1 MGSPVT
7 KHVFLSFVEE
17 DLESVRL
24 FRGQAKNKK
33 SDLGFDDYSVKV
45 PYNSQIADYIKSK
58 IGEKIRA
65 ASVTIC
71 LIGPQTSRS
80 SWVQWEIDK
89 ASALGKK
96 VFGVRLYS
104 DRTCPTPSALTAIK
118 APVYDWNIE
127 PIVKAI
133 G

>member
-1 MGSPVT
+1 MT

-17 DLESVRL
+17 DLERVRL

-33 SDLGFDDYSVKV
+33 SDLSFDDYSVKV
-45 PYNSQIADYIKSK
+45 PYNSQDAAYIKSK
-58 IGEKIRA
+58 ISEKIAA

-71 LIGPQTSRS
+71 LIGPQTSGS

-89 ASALGKK
+89 ASSLGKTI
-96 VFGVRLYS
+96 FGVRLYT
-104 DRTCPTPSALTAIK
+104 DKTCPTPSALTAVK
-118 APVYDWNIE
+118 ASVYDWNIE
-127 PIVKAI
+127 AIVKAI